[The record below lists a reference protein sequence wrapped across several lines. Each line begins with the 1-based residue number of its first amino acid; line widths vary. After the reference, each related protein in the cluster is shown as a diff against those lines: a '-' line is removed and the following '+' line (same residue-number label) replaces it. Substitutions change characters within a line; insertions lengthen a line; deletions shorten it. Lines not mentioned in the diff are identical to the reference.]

1 MMAGHFRYS
10 VWDPFLIISQMITLQ
25 CMYYVG
31 LGFWICFLDIVT
43 GQVLSLDQLFS
54 YETVH
59 IKDMR
64 GRCIIGSYI
73 INSLFASLGLWYFVQ
88 RTKQCLDFTCTVHFF
103 HLIGCWI
110 YNAAFPHTLSWWL
123 LNTACV
129 TVTCVCGEFLC
140 IRTEMKAIPLSLS
153 PKADL

>member
-1 MMAGHFRYS
+1 MPLCCSPTATLDSLFLAT
-10 VWDPFLIISQMITLQ
+10 LIIQPTL
-25 CMYYVG
+25 
-31 LGFWICFLDIVT
+31 IIR
-43 GQVLSLDQLFS
+43 
-54 YETVH
+54 ET
-59 IKDMR
+59 DATD
-64 GRCIIGSYI
+64 
-73 INSLFASLGLWYFVQ
+73 FTTWSLGLWYFVQ
-88 RTKQCLDFTCTVHFF
+88 RTKQCLDFSCTVHLF